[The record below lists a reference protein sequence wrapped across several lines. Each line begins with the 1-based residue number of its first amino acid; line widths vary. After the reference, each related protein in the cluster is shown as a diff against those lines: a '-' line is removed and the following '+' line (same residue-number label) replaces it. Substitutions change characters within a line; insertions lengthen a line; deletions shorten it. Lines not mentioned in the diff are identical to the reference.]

1 MRKYVKSNILNNFIK
16 NRSEI
21 IYFGSTFLKG
31 GFYFDSTFLR
41 CGFYFDSTFLKGGLF
56 ILAPPLRNVD
66 LLTIYI
72 FHY

>member
-31 GFYFDSTFLR
+31 G
-41 CGFYFDSTFLKGGLF
+41 LF
-56 ILAPPLRNVD
+56 ILVLPFLKVDFILTPPFLKVD
-66 LLTIYI
+66 YLFWFYLS
-72 FHY
+72 